1 MSRNRLVMLLGVVMA
16 VSLILSACAPKNLST
31 VPGRQAGKGGYLDQ
45 VVFSV
50 VGADSAVT
58 QLQAGAIDV
67 YAEGLAAADLPS
79 IQQAGLKYAAYNGLY
94 YDILY
99 NPAQCT
105 NGKLNPF
112 QDRKIREATNWLYD
126 RNYLNQ
132 EIYAGGALPKWFA
145 IQTQGPDYAE
155 IADKARELEVKYAYN
170 FDKANQ
176 VIGDEMKTLG
186 ATQGADGK
194 WAFNGEPVSLIF
206 LIRPDSDG
214 TRKPIGDYVAS
225 QLEKVGF
232 TVDRQYKKS
241 SEASPLWIGSD
252 PVECQWSMYTAAWS
266 STVLSR
272 DEKDMFQQMYL
283 DSSVQGLSVFQ
294 ANVSDPAFK
303 KVGDDLATA
312 NFKTLDERKT
322 MMLSAMD
329 LALQDSF
336 QVWLIDGKNF
346 APYKTNVQV
355 TSDLAAGIEGAQI
368 WPYTLRF
375 DGQEG
380 GTMKIGV
387 SDLYT
392 EPWNPIAGSNW
403 AWDQMTFRST
413 ATGNVMYDPYT
424 GLVWPL
430 RIEKADVIAETGL
443 PIGKTNDWVT
453 LKFQDKITVP
463 GDAFVGWDA
472 KAQKF
477 ITAAE
482 KGGEITAKV
491 ENINYY
497 PSNLFNTITWHDGS
511 KLDMADFLISMIM
524 TFDRANKDSAIYDEQ
539 AVPNFESFSSAF
551 KAFRITSE
559 KPLTIEYYTDYFAQD
574 AELNVNTIWPSYS
587 FGEAPWDVLA
597 LANMAEADG
606 KIAYS
611 ADKATA
617 KSIEQTSLVGGPSLA
632 VLAGYLDT
640 AIANKTVPYAATL
653 GKYISANEAVTR
665 YTNLKNWYTA
675 HGHFYLGTGP
685 YYMDKIF
692 TTEKTLTLS
701 NYGRYPDKSDRWA
714 QFGEPKIAAVAI
726 TGPTSVKIGDSA
738 NFDVAVT
745 FKGAPYPANEIK
757 KVKYLVYDA
766 TNAVVAVG
774 DATKA
779 ADGKYTVTL
788 GADVTGKL
796 AAGANR
802 IEIAVTPL
810 PVAQPTFASANF
822 QTSRIVAMTFC
833 EPRS

>member
-1 MSRNRLVMLLGVVMA
+1 MLLLGVVIA
-16 VSLILSACAPKNLST
+16 VSMVLTSCAPKDLSV
-31 VPGRQAGKGGYLDQ
+31 VPGRQNGKGGYLDQ

-50 VGADSAVT
+50 VDAGSAVT

-94 YDILY
+94 YDIQY
-99 NPAQCT
+99 NPAVFT

-112 QDRKIREATNWLYD
+112 SDRKIREATNWLYD

-145 IQTQGPDYAE
+145 IQTQGPDYAD
-155 IADKARELEVKYAYN
+155 IADTARELEVKYAYN
-170 FDKANQ
+170 LDKANQ

-194 WAFNGEPVSLIF
+194 WAYNGEPVTLIF

-214 TRKPIGDYVAS
+214 TRKPMGDYVAS

-241 SEASPLWIGSD
+241 SEAGPIWQSGNPEAG
-252 PVECQWSMYTAAWS
+252 EWSMYTAAWS

-283 DSSVQGLSVFQ
+283 PSSVQGLSVFLD
-294 ANVSDPAFK
+294 NKVDPAFQ

-312 NFKTLDERKT
+312 NFKTLDERRQ
-322 MMLSAMD
+322 MMIQAMSLS
-329 LALQDSF
+329 LQDSD

-355 TSDLAAGIEGAQI
+355 TSDLAAGIEGSQI
-368 WPYTLRF
+368 WPMTLRF

-387 SDLYT
+387 SDLFT
-392 EPWNPIAGSNW
+392 EPFNPIAGDNW
-403 AWDQMTFRST
+403 AWDQMTMRGT

-430 RIEKADVIAETGL
+430 RIEKADVIAQTGL

-453 LKFQDKITVP
+453 LKFQPSITVP

-472 KAQKF
+472 KNQKF

-482 KGGEITAKV
+482 KGGTITAKV

-497 PSNLFNTITWHDGS
+497 PSNLFSTVTWQDGS
-511 KLDMADFLISMIM
+511 KLDMADFLMSMIM
-524 TFDRANKDSAIYDEQ
+524 TFDRADQASAIYDEQ
-539 AVPNFESFSSAF
+539 AVPNFQSFSSAF

-574 AELNVNTIWPSYS
+574 AELNANTIWPSYA
-587 FGEAPWDVLA
+587 FGEAPWEVIA
-597 LANMAEADG
+597 IANAAEADG

-611 ADKATA
+611 TDKATA
-617 KSIEQTSLVGGPSLA
+617 KSIEQTSFVGGPSLD
-632 VLAGYLDT
+632 VLATYLDQ
-640 AIANKTVPYAATL
+640 AIANKTVPYAGAL
-653 GKYISANEAVTR
+653 SKYITASEATTR

-675 HGHFYLGTGP
+675 HKDFYLGTGP
-685 YYMDKIF
+685 YYFDKID
-692 TTEKTLTLS
+692 TTAKTLVLS
-701 NYGRYPDKSDRWA
+701 NYGRYSDSSDRWA
-714 QFGEPKIAAVAI
+714 SFGEPKIAAVAV
-726 TGPTSVKIGDSA
+726 TGPTSVKIGDTA
-738 NFDVAVT
+738 AFDVAVT
-745 FKGAPYPANEIK
+745 FKGAPYPAAEIK
-757 KVKYLVYDA
+757 SVKYLVYDA
-766 TNAVVAVG
+766 TNTVVTVG
-774 DATKA
+774 QATKVS
-779 ADGKYTVTL
+779 DGKYTVSL

-822 QTSRIVAMTFC
+822 QTA
-833 EPRS
+833 P

>member
-1 MSRNRLVMLLGVVMA
+1 MSRNRLMLLLGLVIA
-16 VSLILSACAPKNLST
+16 VSMILTACGPKDLST
-31 VPGRQAGKGGYLDQ
+31 VPGRQNGKGGYLDQ

-50 VGADSAVT
+50 VASDSAVT

-94 YDILY
+94 YDIQY
-99 NPAQCT
+99 NPAVFN

-112 QDRKIREATNWLYD
+112 SDRKIREATNWLYD
-126 RNYLNQ
+126 RNFLNQ

-145 IQTQGPDYAE
+145 IQTQGPDYADL
-155 IADKARELEVKYAYN
+155 ADTARELEVKYAYN
-170 FDKANQ
+170 LEKATQ

-186 ATQGADGK
+186 ATQGSDGK
-194 WAFNGEPVSLIF
+194 WQFNGEPVTLIF

-241 SEASPLWIGSD
+241 SEAGPIWQSGTPENGEWH
-252 PVECQWSMYTAAWS
+252 MYTAAWS

-283 DSSVQGLSVFQ
+283 PSSVQGLSVFLD
-294 ANVSDPAFK
+294 NKVDPAFQ

-312 NFKTLDERKT
+312 NFKTLDERRAL
-322 MMLSAMD
+322 MVQGLNLS
-329 LALQDSF
+329 LQDSV

-346 APYKTNVQV
+346 APYKTNVTV
-355 TSDLAAGIEGAQI
+355 TSDLAAGIEGSQI
-368 WPYTLRF
+368 WPLTLRF

-387 SDLYT
+387 SDLFT
-392 EPWNPIAGSNW
+392 EPFNSVAGDNW
-403 AWDQMTFRST
+403 AWDQMTMRGT
-413 ATGNVMYDPYT
+413 AGAGIMYDPYT

-430 RIEKADVIAETGL
+430 RIQKADVIAQTGL
-443 PIGKTNDWVT
+443 PIGKTLDWVT
-453 LKFQDKITVP
+453 LKFQDTITVP
-463 GDAFVGWDA
+463 GDAFVDWDA
-472 KAQKF
+472 KNQKF

-482 KGGEITAKV
+482 QGGTINVKV
-491 ENINYY
+491 ESIAYY

-511 KLDMADFLISMIM
+511 KLSVADFLMGMIM

-539 AVPNFESFSSAF
+539 AVPNFESFKSAF
-551 KAFRITSE
+551 KAFRITSTS
-559 KPLTIEYYTDYFAQD
+559 PLTVEYYTDYFAQD
-574 AELNVNTIWPSYS
+574 AELNVTTLWPNFYS
-587 FGEAPWDVLA
+587 FGEAPWDVIA
-597 LANMAEADG
+597 ISNMAEADG
-606 KIAYS
+606 KLAYS
-611 ADKATA
+611 PDKAAA
-617 KSIEQTSLVGGPSLA
+617 KSIEQISWVGGPSLA
-632 VLAGYLDT
+632 VLAGYVDT
-640 AIANKTVPYAATL
+640 AIANKTIPYANAL
-653 GKYISANEAVTR
+653 GKYITASQAVDR
-665 YTNLKNWYTA
+665 YTNLKNWYAA
-675 HGHFYLGTGP
+675 HQHFYLGTGP
-685 YYMDKIF
+685 YYYDKLD
-692 TTEKTLTLS
+692 TTAKTITET
-701 NYGRYPDKSDRWA
+701 NYGRYPDSSDRWA
-714 QFGEPKIAAVAI
+714 SFGEPKIAAVAV
-726 TGPTSVKIGDSA
+726 TGPTSVKVGDA
-738 NFDVAVT
+738 AAFDVAVT

-766 TNAVVAVG
+766 TNTVVAVG
-774 DATKA
+774 DATKV
-779 ADGKYTVTL
+779 ADGKYTVNL

-822 QTSRIVAMTFC
+822 QTTQ
-833 EPRS
+833 

>member
-1 MSRNRLVMLLGVVMA
+1 MSRNRLMLVLGLLIA
-16 VSLILSACAPKNLST
+16 VTMVLTACGPKNLST

-50 VGADSAVT
+50 VDSGSAVT

-99 NPAQCT
+99 NPAKCSS
-105 NGKLNPF
+105 GALNPF
-112 QDRKIREATNWLYD
+112 SDRKIREATNWLFD

-145 IQTQGPDYAE
+145 IQTQGPDYADL
-155 IADKARELEVKYAYN
+155 ADTARELEVKYAYN
-170 FDKANQ
+170 LEKATQ
-176 VIGDEMKTLG
+176 VITDEMTSLG

-194 WAFNGEPVSLIF
+194 WAFNGEPITLIF

-214 TRKPIGDYVAS
+214 TRKPMGDYVAS
-225 QLEKVGF
+225 QFEKVGF

-241 SEASPLWIGSD
+241 SEASPIWIGSEPTD
-252 PVECQWSMYTAAWS
+252 CQWHMYTAAWS

-283 DSSVQGLSVFQ
+283 PSSVQGISVFL
-294 ANVSDPAFK
+294 ANEADPTFQ

-312 NFKTLDERKT
+312 NFNTLDERRQ
-322 MMLSAMD
+322 MMVQAMN
-329 LALQDSF
+329 LAMQDSL

-355 TSDLAAGIEGAQI
+355 TADLAAGIEGAQI

-403 AWDQMTFRST
+403 AWDQMSFRAT

-430 RIEKADVIAETGL
+430 RIEKADVIAQTGL
-443 PIGKTNDWVT
+443 PIGVTNDWVT

-463 GDAFVGWDA
+463 SDAYVGWDA
-472 KAQKF
+472 EKQTF
-477 ITAAE
+477 ITAGE
-482 KGGEITAKV
+482 QGGEITAKV

-497 PSNLFNTITWHDGS
+497 PSNLFTTVTWHDGS
-511 KLDMADFLISMIM
+511 KLDMADILMSMIM
-524 TFDRANKDSAIYDEQ
+524 IFDRANEKSAIYDEQ
-539 AVPNFESFSSAF
+539 AVPNFQSFESAF

-574 AELNVNTIWPSYS
+574 AELNVNTIWPSYT
-587 FGEAPWDVLA
+587 FGEAPWDA
-597 LANMAEADG
+597 IAIANMAEADG
-606 KIAYS
+606 KLAYS
-611 ADKATA
+611 SDKATA
-617 KSIEQTSLVGGPSLA
+617 KSIEQTSFVGGPSLA
-632 VLAGYLDT
+632 ILSSYLDQ

-653 GKYISANEAVTR
+653 SKYITASEATTR
-665 YTNLKNWYTA
+665 YTNLKNWYAA

-685 YYMDKIF
+685 YYMDKID
-692 TTEKTLTLS
+692 TTAKTLVES
-701 NYGRYPDKSDRWA
+701 NYGRYPDSSDRWA
-714 QFGEPKIAAVAI
+714 QFGEPKIAAVAV
-726 TGPTSVKIGDSA
+726 TGPTSVKIGDTA

-774 DATKA
+774 DATQV

-788 GADVTGKL
+788 GADITSKL

-802 IEIAVTPL
+802 IEVAVTPL

-822 QTSRIVAMTFC
+822 QTA
-833 EPRS
+833 P